1 MSYNCFIL
9 FISIA
14 YRRIDGFFRM
24 TGWNRQGI
32 PFTGR
37 IDSKRHSL
45 FPVLSGFIR
54 ANRFSGSSLQQLL
67 KEAHLRALVNFRPFF
82 GSRRPARKAA

>member
-1 MSYNCFIL
+1 MSYNRFIL

-14 YRRIDGFFRM
+14 YRRIDGFGRM
-24 TGWNRQGI
+24 TAWNRQGI

-45 FPVLSGFIR
+45 FPVLSVL
-54 ANRFSGSSLQQLL
+54 SGQTD
-67 KEAHLRALVNFRPFF
+67 FGFF
-82 GSRRPARKAA
+82 GSAASESGSLSEPS